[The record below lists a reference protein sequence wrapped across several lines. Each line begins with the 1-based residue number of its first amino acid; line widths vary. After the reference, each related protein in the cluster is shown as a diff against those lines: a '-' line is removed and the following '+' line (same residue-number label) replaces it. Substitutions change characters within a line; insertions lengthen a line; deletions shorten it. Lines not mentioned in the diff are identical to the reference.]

1 MDDKEELRIKKELRI
16 KQVDSN
22 WDSLLNNN
30 TGRIGRKSDLV
41 KTQNEEE
48 REEVVE
54 KITLEEAKRR
64 SIKRKLIRK
73 YENTHHIFSDDF
85 SVLAKKSC
93 IYFLRKKNKIV
104 YIGETTSFLTRLSQH
119 FNEGVKDFDNV
130 SFEAFNGSTKQRRT
144 YEKNLIQ
151 MHKPL
156 YNIVHNKKKKKSKQ
170 EILLS

>member
-1 MDDKEELRIKKELRI
+1 MDNKEEKENRRELRK
-16 KQVDSN
+16 KQVNNN

-41 KTQNEEE
+41 KAQNEEE
-48 REEVVE
+48 EEVVE
-54 KITLEEAKRR
+54 KITLKEAKRR
-64 SIKRKLIRK
+64 SIERKQIRK
-73 YENTHHIFSDDF
+73 YGNTHHIFSDDF
-85 SVLAKKSC
+85 SVLAKRSC
-93 IYFLRKKNKIV
+93 IYFLRKQNKIV

-130 SFEAFNGSTKQRRT
+130 SFEVFNGSTKQRRT

-156 YNIVHNKKKKKSKQ
+156 YNIVHNKKKK
-170 EILLS
+170 EIM